1 MGRKT
6 ARRSVLIV
14 SLIFLFSSISASA
27 VYDGNIKGGIGMSN
41 QQAAVK
47 KLPARNEIDPKD
59 TWRLEDIFPTDEAW
73 EKEFN
78 QIKEALPQIGEYKG
92 KLGESADVLYDAL
105 TYQDSVMERL
115 GKLYTYAHMR
125 YDQDT
130 TNSFYQ
136 GLNDR
141 ATTLYTQA
149 SSISSYIVPEIL
161 AIEEEKLKSFLNE
174 KKELKLYEHSL
185 NEINRER
192 PHVLSAEQ
200 EALLAEASEVL
211 GSSSNTFGMLNN
223 ADLTFP
229 AIKDEN
235 GNEVEITHGRYIRF
249 LESEDRRVRE
259 DAFKAVYKTYG
270 DFKNTFASTL
280 SGAVK
285 KDNFRAR
292 IRNYESAR
300 HSALS
305 SNNISEEVYDNLV
318 STINEHLDLLQRY
331 VKLRKKV
338 LNLDE
343 VHMYDL
349 YTPLVKD
356 TKMEVTY
363 EEAKDYLL
371 KGLEPLGEEYVSVL
385 KDGFENR
392 WVDVHE
398 NKGKRSG
405 AYSSGTYGTN
415 PYILMNWQNNVND
428 LFTLAHEF
436 GHSMHSYYTRKTQ
449 PYPYGDY
456 SIFVAEVASTC
467 NEALL
472 NDYLLK
478 TIDDEKK
485 RLYLLNHFLEGF
497 RGTVFRQTMFAE
509 FEHLIHKK
517 AQDGEPLTPELL
529 TKTYYDLNKKY
540 FGDDIVVDEEIGLEW
555 ARIPH
560 FYYNYYV
567 YQYATGYSA
576 ATALSKQILEE
587 GEPAV
592 ERYLNYLKAG
602 SSDYPI
608 EVLKKAGVDMTSKEP
623 IEEALKVFEEKLNE
637 MEELLVKLDK

>member
-1 MGRKT
+1 
-6 ARRSVLIV
+6 
-14 SLIFLFSSISASA
+14 
-27 VYDGNIKGGIGMSN
+27 MSN

-200 EALLAEASEVL
+200 EALLAEASEIL

-305 SNNISEEVYDNLV
+305 SNNIPEEVYDNLV

-509 FEHLIHKK
+509 FEYLIHKK

>member
-1 MGRKT
+1 MTEQTAAKT
-6 ARRSVLIV
+6 LPKRSEI
-14 SLIFLFSSISASA
+14 
-27 VYDGNIKGGIGMSN
+27 
-41 QQAAVK
+41 AA
-47 KLPARNEIDPKD
+47 ED
-59 TWRLEDIFPTDEAW
+59 TWRLEDIFKNDEAW
-73 EKEFN
+73 ESEFKEV
-78 QIKEALPQIGEYKG
+78 KAALPKMEEYKG
-92 KLGESADVLYDAL
+92 KLGDSSDAFLEAL

-130 TNSFYQ
+130 GNSHYQ

-141 ATTLYTQA
+141 AANLYTQA
-149 SSISSYIVPEIL
+149 SSVSSYMIPEIL
-161 AIEEEKLKSFLNE
+161 EMDEAKIKDFLQEKE
-174 KKELKLYEHSL
+174 ELKVYGHTLD
-185 NEINRER
+185 EINRQR

-200 EALLAEASEVL
+200 EAMLAQASDVL
-211 GSSSNTFGMLNN
+211 SSSSNTFGMLNN
-223 ADLTFP
+223 ADLEFP
-229 AIKDEN
+229 SIKDED
-235 GNEVEITHGRYIRF
+235 GEEVEVTHGRYIRF

-259 DAFKAVYKTYG
+259 DAFKAVYGTY
-270 DFKNTFASTL
+270 DKYKNTFASTL

-285 KDNFRAR
+285 KDNFYATV
-292 IRNYESAR
+292 RNYSSAR
-300 HSALS
+300 EAALS
-305 SNNISEEVYDNLV
+305 NNNIPEEVYENLVKTVNDNL
-318 STINEHLDLLQRY
+318 HLLHKY
-331 VKLRKKV
+331 IELRKKV
-338 LNLDE
+338 LGLQE
-343 VHMYDL
+343 LHMYDL
-349 YTPLVKD
+349 FTPLVKD
-356 TKMEVTY
+356 VKMKVPY
-363 EEAKDYLL
+363 AEAKDYLL
-371 KGLEPLGEEYVSVL
+371 KGLAPLGDEYIAIL
-385 KDGFENR
+385 NEGFENR

-415 PYILMNWQNNVND
+415 PYILMNWQDNVNN

-436 GHSMHSYYTRKTQ
+436 GHSVHSYYTRNSQ
-449 PYPYGDY
+449 PYQYGHY

-478 TIDDEKK
+478 TIDDKK
-485 RLYLLNHFLEGF
+485 KQLYLLNHYLEGF

-509 FEHLIHKK
+509 YEHAIHKK
-517 AQDGEPLTPELL
+517 AQDGEPLTPDLL
-529 TKTYYDLNKKY
+529 TELYYDLNKKY
-540 FGDDIVVDEEIGLEW
+540 FGEHLTVDEEIGLEW

-567 YQYATGYSA
+567 YQYATGFSA

-592 ERYLNYLKAG
+592 KRYIEFLKSG

-637 MEELLVKLDK
+637 MEQLLSE